1 MVVIPFQ
8 PIFRRKRFIWRRN
21 QGTVTTGRRSTLGR
35 RFFVEERAVDI
46 FKVGFL
52 GHKEVEHFRQVE
64 EQLRTVIRKL
74 LDEEEFVEFYVGRNG
89 EFDIMVASVIKSVQR
104 DVGTHNSC
112 HILVLPYPVADYDS
126 YEEYY
131 NEVIIPHELGN
142 VHFKAAI
149 ERRNE
154 WIIDNS
160 DLLVMHVVR
169 EESNSAKYKRKAEKM
184 GRKIINLT

>member
-1 MVVIPFQ
+1 M
-8 PIFRRKRFIWRRN
+8 
-21 QGTVTTGRRSTLGR
+21 
-35 RFFVEERAVDI
+35 DI

-112 HILVLPYPVADYDS
+112 LILVLPYPVADYDS